1 MRQFPDPQGL
11 NQDSKAQLQEL
22 RFLHALMQA
31 PNTTTSAC
39 SLAIFNSSS
48 KRRESGQGER
58 PQIPQL
64 ATQALCC
71 AKLITSISIRTRTDQ
86 NNLLNMLRQKRS
98 YQLVN
103 AKQLQNSLSLFLS
116 TTQDAR
122 GIEFVQHVSSAD
134 SLLAIL
140 QIRWQIFSQTTL
152 STSSRESQP
161 CTKGLARG
169 NCLGSPRASRLR
181 LQSQEHL
188 SHTETWEQH
197 GSLRSAHRHPT
208 HEQ

>member
-58 PQIPQL
+58 PRIPQL

-71 AKLITSISIRTRTDQ
+71 VKLITSISIRTRTDQ

-103 AKQLQNSLSLFLS
+103 AKQLQNSLSLS
-116 TTQDAR
+116 EHNPRCAR
-122 GIEFVQHVSSAD
+122 HRICSACLICRLTLGDSSNT
-134 SLLAIL
+134 LAIL
-140 QIRWQIFSQTTL
+140 L
-152 STSSRESQP
+152 SDNVEHIISRITAMHKRFGQRKLSWLASS
-161 CTKGLARG
+161 
-169 NCLGSPRASRLR
+169 
-181 LQSQEHL
+181 
-188 SHTETWEQH
+188 
-197 GSLRSAHRHPT
+197 
-208 HEQ
+208 